1 MRLLTVL
8 FLAGCTRIVYVDKP
22 VEIPVPIV
30 KPLPAVLVAD
40 CPPDY
45 RIPDHEL
52 TVRQAVARLHSVEAA
67 LAACRARMA
76 QIRAG
81 QTH

>member
-1 MRLLTVL
+1 MRSTLVLLL
-8 FLAGCTRIVYVDKP
+8 LAGCKTVYVDRP
-22 VEIPVPIV
+22 VEVPVPVFQPIA
-30 KPLPAVLVAD
+30 PAAVAD